1 MVHSNIEEEI
11 QLNDNKLTDEQ
22 ALQNFLLDIQC
33 LDELLPWTGR
43 FNIFD
48 VLKVSRMEIRHS
60 NTLGWL
66 FDQNENH
73 GFGDAFL
80 KGVFQKLVENDTS
93 GKYDIFQVLLS
104 DMYSFSVQRE
114 WKNIDILITSSDEK
128 IVLAIENKV
137 GSHEH
142 SNQLNRYRTY
152 LEQDYPDYKR
162 FYVFLT
168 PDGEEPSDVENWDVL
183 TYLDVVEILEELVGR
198 FKLQQDV
205 SLLVNNY
212 IEVIRRDI
220 VEDRQLIEICN
231 KIYNK
236 HRKAL
241 DLIYA
246 NRIDGK
252 TMTSQAI
259 IDTLTKLGDEGKII
273 HGSDWGNMVFRT
285 SEMDRILPLL
295 PTQSSS
301 WGSKNIYAYW
311 LNFDDGRFY
320 GVFELAGQNVPPE
333 DFATMQKI
341 IDVLK
346 PGDSRRDSFTYKR
359 VFKTK
364 WYDLR
369 DVEDIEEEAEKAVR
383 SVVDELLV
391 MEQKLIAQIQ

>member
-1 MVHSNIEEEI
+1 M
-11 QLNDNKLTDEQ
+11 
-22 ALQNFLLDIQC
+22 
-33 LDELLPWTGR
+33 
-43 FNIFD
+43 
-48 VLKVSRMEIRHS
+48 LKVSRMEIRHS

-66 FDQNENH
+66 FDPNENH

-198 FKLQQDV
+198 FKLQPDV

-231 KIYNK
+231 KIHNK

-311 LNFDDGRFY
+311 LNFDDDRFY